1 VLDWVAV
8 TRVVVAP
15 DKFKG
20 SLTASEVAAAV
31 RRGLLGVRP
40 GLEVVG
46 VPVADGGEGTLEAAL
61 AAGYDRVE
69 VTACGPTGQPVRS
82 AFARRAD
89 LAVVEM
95 ADVSG
100 LDRLPGGR
108 PAATTATSRGV
119 GEVAA
124 AALDAGCRRLVVGI
138 GGSASTDG
146 GAGMLQGLGAVLR
159 NASGDD
165 LGPGGAAL
173 AALATIDLHGL
184 HPGLADA
191 EVVVA
196 CDVDNPL
203 TGPRGAAAVYGPQ
216 KGATPDE
223 VEQLDAAL
231 GHWAD
236 VVADATGADLR
247 DAPGAG
253 AAGGVGFAALS
264 LLGATLRPGIDLVL
278 DLAGF
283 DEHLRG
289 ADLVVVGE
297 GSLDEQSLNGKAPTG
312 VAARARALGTPVV
325 AVCGRT
331 TLGRAELAAAGIE
344 AAYPLSDLERDPD
357 VSMREAAGLLER
369 MAGRI
374 AAERLTPGS
383 R

>member
-1 VLDWVAV
+1 MA
-8 TRVVVAP
+8 RVVVAP

-31 RRGLLGVRP
+31 RRGLLGAQP
-40 GLEVVG
+40 GLDVVA

-69 VTACGPTGQPVRS
+69 VTAAGPTGRPVRS
-82 AFARRAD
+82 AFARRDD

-100 LDRLPGGR
+100 LGRLPGGR
-108 PAATTATSRGV
+108 TAATTATSRGV
-119 GEVAA
+119 GEVVA
-124 AALDAGCRRLVVGI
+124 AALDAGCRQLVVGI

-146 GAGMLQGLGAVLR
+146 GAGLAQGLGAVLR
-159 NASGDD
+159 DARGAD

-173 AALATIDLHGL
+173 AALATVDLAGL
-184 HPGLADA
+184 HPGLAGA

-223 VEQLDAAL
+223 VEMLDAAL
-231 GHWAD
+231 VHWAD
-236 VVADATGADLR
+236 VVADVTGTDLR

-253 AAGGVGFAALS
+253 AAGGVGFAALA

-283 DEHLRG
+283 EEHLPP
-289 ADLVVVGE
+289 ADLVIVGE

-312 VAARARALGTPVV
+312 VAARARAMGKPVV

-331 TLGRAELAAAGIE
+331 TLGPEELVAAGID
-344 AAYPLSDLERDPD
+344 AAYPLSDLEPDPA
-357 VSMREAAGLLER
+357 VSMPDAARLLEQL
-369 MAGRI
+369 AGRI
-374 AAERLTPGS
+374 VAERLSPGS